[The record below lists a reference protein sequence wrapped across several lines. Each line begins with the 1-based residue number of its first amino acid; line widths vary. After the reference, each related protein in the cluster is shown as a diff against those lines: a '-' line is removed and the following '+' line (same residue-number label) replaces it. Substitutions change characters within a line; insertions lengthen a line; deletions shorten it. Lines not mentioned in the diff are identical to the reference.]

1 MEICEGGIDGGVGGK
16 GLPPATRIEVL
27 IGPCQRG
34 KPGYRGAGGVV
45 VGGGGGKGE
54 RERSSDG
61 MMMKVVKTI

>member
-1 MEICEGGIDGGVGGK
+1 MEICEGGIDGGVEGM

-27 IGPCQRG
+27 IGPCHRG

-45 VGGGGGKGE
+45 VGGGGGIGE

-61 MMMKVVKTI
+61 MMMKVVKTN